1 MKFSRKIQLLE
12 QLIDRVAEVTD
23 DENVAEICEEI
34 LEMKKE
40 ELFEL
45 IEMSSSLDIKDEETK
60 ILCWFAYLANDNNDN

>member
-23 DENVAEICEEI
+23 DENVTEICEEI